1 VSASSSPSSA
11 PNGGVSPTNM
21 VESLASHLRQQFYP
35 RVDPRKIDW
44 FDVIPPNTYS
54 SFDKLSISAVSLQ
67 HANGVYSDPSWLP
80 ANLNLPD
87 DWAAF
92 ITATIERGQKARS
105 LAESAS
111 QDPINH

>member
-1 VSASSSPSSA
+1 VQFALIHM

-35 RVDPRKIDW
+35 KVDPCQIDW
-44 FDVIPPNTYS
+44 FDVIPPRTYS
-54 SFDKLSISAVSLQ
+54 SVDKLSISAVSLQ
-67 HANGVYSDPSWLP
+67 HANGVYSSPSWHP
-80 ANLNLPD
+80 ANLHISD
-87 DWAAF
+87 DWTAF
-92 ITATIERGQKARS
+92 ILATIERGQKARS